1 MMKIAMSAAAAGL
14 VRELL
19 ARSGVAREAVLLTDY
34 RSTDWHSL
42 TFTGERHEIGLRVPG
57 PDAAPIVARLID
69 GLAAAEFTIP
79 GNFVADIAVR
89 RTPTD
94 HDDGAVSLDL
104 EALTITE

>member
-14 VRELL
+14 IRELL
-19 ARSGVAREAVLLTDY
+19 ARSAVERDAVLLTDY

-42 TFTGERHEIGLRVPG
+42 TFAGERHEIGLRVAG
-57 PDAAPIVARLID
+57 PWAAAIVARLIN
-69 GLAAAEFTIP
+69 GLGETEFTIP

-89 RTPTD
+89 RTPKGD
-94 HDDGAVSLDL
+94 DDGAISLDL